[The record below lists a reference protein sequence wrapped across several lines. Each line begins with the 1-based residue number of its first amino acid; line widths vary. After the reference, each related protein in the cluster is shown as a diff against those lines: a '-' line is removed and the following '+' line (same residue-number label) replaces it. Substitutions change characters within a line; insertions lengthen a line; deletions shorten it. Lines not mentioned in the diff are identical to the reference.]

1 VVETNELEGRFV
13 HWSSRASD
21 ETDTMGNILN
31 LGHLLAQ
38 APPVAVPPQA
48 AMANNYE
55 WGLVLGV
62 ALALLTA
69 LVSVSYFTRTGI
81 IARSTTMEATRQP
94 LFLLLMCL
102 AIALMLILG
111 FVPFFTFGEDIK
123 MFKANGLATILTS
136 GILLAVWTA
145 STSISQEIEGRTAM
159 TLLSKPINRRQFI
172 VGKYLGILQA
182 VLLLMLPLVIA
193 FCALIYYKIG
203 YDARE
208 QSKEIPEFFDLENM
222 RPNMDRLMPMLQA
235 IPPMFLVFCEIAVL
249 AAVSVAISTR
259 VPLVVNMTSCFT
271 IFVIAHIAPVL
282 VQQESGGLEPV
293 RFVANLIA
301 IALPGLEFFNTQ
313 TAVSTDTIV
322 APVYLGTAVLYCG
335 CYSTMAILL
344 AFILFEDRDL
354 A

>member
-1 VVETNELEGRFV
+1 
-13 HWSSRASD
+13 
-21 ETDTMGNILN
+21 MGNILN

-38 APPVAVPPQA
+38 VPPVAVPPQA

-62 ALALLTA
+62 ALVLLTA

-208 QSKEIPEFFDLENM
+208 QSKEIPE
-222 RPNMDRLMPMLQA
+222 
-235 IPPMFLVFCEIAVL
+235 IAVL

-322 APVYLGTAVLYCG
+322 APVYLGTAVLYCA

>member
-1 VVETNELEGRFV
+1 
-13 HWSSRASD
+13 
-21 ETDTMGNILN
+21 
-31 LGHLLAQ
+31 
-38 APPVAVPPQA
+38 
-48 AMANNYE
+48 
-55 WGLVLGV
+55 
-62 ALALLTA
+62 
-69 LVSVSYFTRTGI
+69 
-81 IARSTTMEATRQP
+81 
-94 LFLLLMCL
+94 
-102 AIALMLILG
+102 
-111 FVPFFTFGEDIK
+111 
-123 MFKANGLATILTS
+123 
-136 GILLAVWTA
+136 
-145 STSISQEIEGRTAM
+145 
-159 TLLSKPINRRQFI
+159 
-172 VGKYLGILQA
+172 LGILQA

-222 RPNMDRLMPMLQA
+222 RPNMDRLLPMLQA

-259 VPLVVNMTSCFT
+259 VPLVINMTSCFT

-322 APVYLGTAVLYCG
+322 APVYLGTAVLYCA

>member
-1 VVETNELEGRFV
+1 MGSLLLFT
-13 HWSSRASD
+13 SS
-21 ETDTMGNILN
+21 
-31 LGHLLAQ
+31 LLAQ
-38 APPVAVPPQA
+38 GPPPMAAPPEAL
-48 AMANNYE
+48 MATSYN
-55 WGLVLGV
+55 WGLVLGS
-62 ALALLTA
+62 AFILLASLLA
-69 LVSVSYFTRTGI
+69 VSYTTRTGI

-94 LFLLLMCL
+94 LFILLMVL
-102 AIALMLILG
+102 SIVFMIVLTFL
-111 FVPFFTFGEDIK
+111 PFLTFGEDIK
-123 MFKANGLATILTS
+123 MFKDSCLATILIS

-182 VLLLMLPLVIA
+182 VLLLLLPLVIA
-193 FCALIYYKIG
+193 FCALIYFKVG

-208 QSKEIPEFFDLENM
+208 QSKEIPEFFDYENM
-222 RPNMDRLMPMLQA
+222 RPNMDRMLPVLQT
-235 IPPMFLVFCEIAVL
+235 IPPMFLVVCEIAVL

-259 VPLVVNMTSCFT
+259 APLVVNMTSSFAV
-271 IFVIAHIAPVL
+271 FVVAHIAPVL
-282 VQQESGGLEPV
+282 VKQESGGLEPV

-322 APVYLGTAVLYCG
+322 APVYLGTAVLYCA

>member
-1 VVETNELEGRFV
+1 
-13 HWSSRASD
+13 
-21 ETDTMGNILN
+21 MGNL
-31 LGHLLAQ
+31 LSSMFLLAQ
-38 APPVAVPPQA
+38 AAPPAAEAAPQA
-48 AMANNYE
+48 VAATNYE
-55 WGLVLGV
+55 WGMVLGV
-62 ALALLTA
+62 AVVLLGALL
-69 LVSVSYFTRTGI
+69 SVSYFTRTGI

-94 LFLLLMCL
+94 LFILLMTL
-102 AIALMLILG
+102 AIVLMLILA
-111 FVPFFTFGEDIK
+111 FLPYLTFGEDIK
-123 MFKANGLATILTS
+123 MFKDGGLATVLIS

-182 VLLLMLPLVIA
+182 VLLLMLPLVVA
-193 FCALIYYKIG
+193 FCALIYFKVG

-208 QSKEIPEFFDLENM
+208 QSREIPEFFDLENM
-222 RPNMDRLMPMLQA
+222 RPNMDRLLPVLHS
-235 IPPMFLVFCEIAVL
+235 IPPMFLVLCEIAVM

-259 VPLVVNMTSCFT
+259 APLVVNMTSSFA

-322 APVYLGTAVLYCG
+322 APVYLATAVIYCM

>member
-1 VVETNELEGRFV
+1 
-13 HWSSRASD
+13 
-21 ETDTMGNILN
+21 MGNILASMS
-31 LGHLLAQ
+31 LLAQ
-38 APPVAVPPQA
+38 GAPPVAAPAQEV
-48 AMANNYE
+48 MATSYE
-55 WGLVLGV
+55 WGLVMGV
-62 ALALLTA
+62 AALLLAA
-69 LVSVSYFTRTGI
+69 LLGVSYFTRTGI

-94 LFLLLMCL
+94 LFILLMSL
-102 AIALMLILG
+102 AIILMLILA
-111 FVPFFTFGEDIK
+111 FLPYLTFGEDIK
-123 MFKANGLATILTS
+123 MFKDGGLATILIS

-172 VGKYLGILQA
+172 VGKYVGILQA
-182 VLLLMLPLVIA
+182 VLLLVLPLVVA
-193 FCALIYYKIG
+193 FCALIYFKVG

-222 RPNMDRLMPMLQA
+222 RPNMDRLLPVLQA
-235 IPPMFLVFCEIAVL
+235 IPPMFLVLCEIAVM

-259 VPLVVNMTSCFT
+259 APLVVIMTSSFA

-322 APVYLGTAVLYCG
+322 DPVYLGTAVLYCA

>member
-1 VVETNELEGRFV
+1 
-13 HWSSRASD
+13 
-21 ETDTMGNILN
+21 MGNILN

-62 ALALLTA
+62 ALVLLTA

-235 IPPMFLVFCEIAVL
+235 IPPMFLVFCEIAVR

-322 APVYLGTAVLYCG
+322 APVYLGTAVLYCA

>member
-1 VVETNELEGRFV
+1 
-13 HWSSRASD
+13 
-21 ETDTMGNILN
+21 MGNL
-31 LGHLLAQ
+31 LSFTSLLAQ
-38 APPVAVPPQA
+38 AAPPVVVAPQGT
-48 AMANNYE
+48 MATNYE

-62 ALALLTA
+62 AGMLLAALLA
-69 LVSVSYFTRTGI
+69 VSYFTRTGI

-94 LFLLLMCL
+94 LFILLMVL
-102 AIALMLILG
+102 AIMLMLILA
-111 FVPFFTFGEDIK
+111 FLPYLTFGEDIK
-123 MFKANGLATILTS
+123 MFKDGGLATILIS

-182 VLLLMLPLVIA
+182 VLLLMLPLVVA
-193 FCALIYYKIG
+193 FCALIYFKVG

-208 QSKEIPEFFDLENM
+208 QSREIPEFFDLENM
-222 RPNMDRLMPMLQA
+222 RPNMDRLLPLLQA
-235 IPPMFLVFCEIAVL
+235 IPPMFLVLCEISVM

-259 VPLVVNMTSCFT
+259 APMVVNMTSSFA

-322 APVYLGTAVLYCG
+322 APIYLGTAVLYCA
-335 CYSTMAILL
+335 CYSTVAILL

>member
-1 VVETNELEGRFV
+1 MNSLLSFT
-13 HWSSRASD
+13 S
-21 ETDTMGNILN
+21 
-31 LGHLLAQ
+31 LLAQ
-38 APPVAVPPQA
+38 GAPPAVMPPVEA
-48 AMANNYE
+48 TMATNYE

-62 ALALLTA
+62 AFVLLGVLLA
-69 LVSVSYFTRTGI
+69 VSYFTRTGV
-81 IARSTTMEATRQP
+81 IARATTMEATRQP
-94 LFLLLMCL
+94 LFILLMVL
-102 AIALMLILG
+102 GISLMLVLA
-111 FVPFFTFGEDIK
+111 FLPYLTFGEDIK
-123 MFKANGLATILTS
+123 MFKDGGLSTILIS

-159 TLLSKPINRRQFI
+159 TLLSKPVNRRQFV

-182 VLLLMLPLVIA
+182 VLLLILPLAIA
-193 FCALIYYKIG
+193 FCALIYYKVG

-222 RPNMDRLMPMLQA
+222 RPNMDRLLPVLQA
-235 IPPMFLVFCEIAVL
+235 IPPMFLVLCEIAVM

-259 VPLVVNMTSCFT
+259 APLVVNMTSSFA

-282 VQQESGGLEPV
+282 VQQDSGGLEPV

-322 APVYLGTAVLYCG
+322 APIYLGTAALYCAS
-335 CYSTMAILL
+335 YSAMAILL

-354 A
+354 T

>member
-1 VVETNELEGRFV
+1 M
-13 HWSSRASD
+13 A
-21 ETDTMGNILN
+21 
-31 LGHLLAQ
+31 
-38 APPVAVPPQA
+38 APPEAL
-48 AMANNYE
+48 MATSYN
-55 WGLVLGV
+55 WGLVLGS
-62 ALALLTA
+62 AFILLASLLA
-69 LVSVSYFTRTGI
+69 VSYTTRTGI

-94 LFLLLMCL
+94 LFILLMVL
-102 AIALMLILG
+102 SIVFMIVLTFL
-111 FVPFFTFGEDIK
+111 PFLTFGEDIK
-123 MFKANGLATILTS
+123 MFKDSCLATILIS

-182 VLLLMLPLVIA
+182 VLLLLLPLVIA
-193 FCALIYYKIG
+193 FCALIYFKVG

-208 QSKEIPEFFDLENM
+208 QSKEIPEFFDYENM
-222 RPNMDRLMPMLQA
+222 RPNMDRMLPVLQT
-235 IPPMFLVFCEIAVL
+235 IPPMFLVVCEIAVL

-259 VPLVVNMTSCFT
+259 APLVVNMTSSFAV
-271 IFVIAHIAPVL
+271 FVVAHIAPVL
-282 VQQESGGLEPV
+282 VKQESGGLEPV

-322 APVYLGTAVLYCG
+322 APVYLGTAVLYCA

>member
-1 VVETNELEGRFV
+1 MGSLLLFT
-13 HWSSRASD
+13 SS
-21 ETDTMGNILN
+21 
-31 LGHLLAQ
+31 LLAQ
-38 APPVAVPPQA
+38 GPPPMAAPPEAL
-48 AMANNYE
+48 MATSYN
-55 WGLVLGV
+55 WGLVLGS
-62 ALALLTA
+62 AFILLASLLA
-69 LVSVSYFTRTGI
+69 VSYTTRTGI

-94 LFLLLMCL
+94 LFILLMVL
-102 AIALMLILG
+102 SIVFMIVLTFL
-111 FVPFFTFGEDIK
+111 PFLTFGEDIK
-123 MFKANGLATILTS
+123 MFKDSCLATILIS

-182 VLLLMLPLVIA
+182 VLLLLLPLVIA
-193 FCALIYYKIG
+193 FCAMIYFKVG

-208 QSKEIPEFFDLENM
+208 QSKEIPEFFDYENM
-222 RPNMDRLMPMLQA
+222 RPNMDRMLPVLQT
-235 IPPMFLVFCEIAVL
+235 IPPMFLVVCEIAVL

-259 VPLVVNMTSCFT
+259 APLVVNMTSSFAV
-271 IFVIAHIAPVL
+271 FVVAHIAPVL
-282 VQQESGGLEPV
+282 VKQESGGLEPV

-322 APVYLGTAVLYCG
+322 APVYLGTAVLYCA

>member
-1 VVETNELEGRFV
+1 
-13 HWSSRASD
+13 
-21 ETDTMGNILN
+21 MGNILN

-123 MFKANGLATILTS
+123 MFKANGLATFLTS

-182 VLLLMLPLVIA
+182 VLLLMLPLP
-193 FCALIYYKIG
+193 LSRWRLLRLWLRIG
-203 YDARE
+203 PR
-208 QSKEIPEFFDLENM
+208 L
-222 RPNMDRLMPMLQA
+222 RP
-235 IPPMFLVFCEIAVL
+235 
-249 AAVSVAISTR
+249 
-259 VPLVVNMTSCFT
+259 
-271 IFVIAHIAPVL
+271 
-282 VQQESGGLEPV
+282 
-293 RFVANLIA
+293 
-301 IALPGLEFFNTQ
+301 
-313 TAVSTDTIV
+313 
-322 APVYLGTAVLYCG
+322 
-335 CYSTMAILL
+335 LL
-344 AFILFEDRDL
+344 LWSQL
-354 A
+354 

>member
-1 VVETNELEGRFV
+1 MNSLLSFT
-13 HWSSRASD
+13 S
-21 ETDTMGNILN
+21 
-31 LGHLLAQ
+31 LLAQ
-38 APPVAVPPQA
+38 GAPPAVTPPVET
-48 AMANNYE
+48 AMATNYE

-62 ALALLTA
+62 AFALLGVLLA
-69 LVSVSYFTRTGI
+69 ASYFTRTGI
-81 IARSTTMEATRQP
+81 ISRSTTMEATRQP
-94 LFLLLMCL
+94 LFILLMVL
-102 AIALMLILG
+102 GIALMLVLA
-111 FVPFFTFGEDIK
+111 FLPYLTFGEDIK
-123 MFKANGLATILTS
+123 MFKDGGLSTILIS

-159 TLLSKPINRRQFI
+159 TLLSKPVNRRQFV

-182 VLLLMLPLVIA
+182 VLLLMLPLAIA
-193 FCALIYYKIG
+193 FCALIYFKVG

-208 QSKEIPEFFDLENM
+208 QSKEIPGFFDLENM
-222 RPNMDRLMPMLQA
+222 RPNMDRLLPVLQA
-235 IPPMFLVFCEIAVL
+235 IPPMFLVLCEIAVI

-259 VPLVVNMTSCFT
+259 APLVVNMTSSFA

-282 VQQESGGLEPV
+282 VQQDSGGLEPV

-322 APVYLGTAVLYCG
+322 SPIYLGTAALYCAA
-335 CYSTMAILL
+335 YSAMAILL

-354 A
+354 T